1 MKLPHFLHSKESTEQ
16 DDVKSDGSI
25 NPNLRIKTSDLG
37 YQ

>member
-1 MKLPHFLHSKESTEQ
+1 MKLLHFLHSKESTEP

-25 NPNLRIKTSDLG
+25 NPNLRTNTSDLG